1 MKKFLGV
8 LLLVALLLSVLPL
21 AALSEG
27 EDQAAW
33 AGDLVVSAT
42 TAYSDAGMK
51 HSIGRV
57 PANTAVVCK
66 AYLNGKYY
74 RENKST
80 MIYYNG
86 KACYV
91 RTNKLL
97 YNNYSV
103 IRDVTLAKGTSIFQR
118 PNKDSAN
125 GKLDE
130 KKTVWLLGVRD
141 KWALVRE
148 ATADYDGMFGFVYIG
163 D

>member
-33 AGDLVVSAT
+33 AGDLVVSST

-80 MIYYNG
+80 LIYYNG

-103 IRDVTLAKGTSIFQR
+103 IRDVTLPKGAAIFQR
-118 PNKDSAN
+118 PSAKSAS

-130 KKTVWLLGVRD
+130 KKTVWLLGVRG